1 MTALAPL
8 VAVRGIEPTASAAV
22 PADVRSTPDGVSE
35 AAGPIGLLDV
45 FCLGPLALR
54 PELGQRDIRLAPL
67 TEHTGSAR

>member
-8 VAVRGIEPTASAAV
+8 VAVRGIEPTAPAAAQPDARSAPGGV
-22 PADVRSTPDGVSE
+22 PE
-35 AAGPIGLLDV
+35 AAAPIGLFDV

-67 TEHTGSAR
+67 TEHTGSSR